1 MLTTT
6 DFREVG
12 LSLTVQPS
20 TGRLEPVVCDK
31 TEALDVVASSGPPV
45 QRIWEAGSVV
55 ATEQAITAGYEEEA
69 TDLARR
75 VLRKLEACQEAV
87 AGHWVY
93 GPTHTE
99 RLGPS
104 ITASWLG
111 TVDGSLNTTGRAPRG
126 EKIWGGVAV
135 LRHGLHIAV
144 LNISW
149 CAGAGESPACVV
161 AGGNA
166 YEQLAALSRAA
177 ALRLG

>member
-12 LSLTVQPS
+12 LTVTPQRS
-20 TGRLEPVVCDK
+20 DVRLELVVCHEK
-31 TEALDVVASSGPPV
+31 QTLDDVASSGPPL
-45 QRIWEAGSVV
+45 QRLWEAGSVV
-55 ATEQAITAGYEEEA
+55 ATEQAIASRDAAEA
-69 TDLARR
+69 THVARR

-99 RLGPS
+99 RLGPAT
-104 ITASWLG
+104 TASWLG
-111 TVDGSLNTTGRAPRG
+111 TVDGELNTTGRAPRG
-126 EKIWGGVAV
+126 EKISGGIAV
-135 LRHGLHIAV
+135 LRHGLHVAV
-144 LNISW
+144 LYISW
-149 CAGAGESPACVV
+149 CASAGDTAACVV

-166 YEQLAALSRAA
+166 YEQLAALSHAA